1 MATKK
6 KINEI
11 KEWLLEGKP
20 LTGLMAVQIWGL
32 LDLPAVISGLR
43 REGYQIDTEMMR
55 TEQGRFARYVIS
67 AENTKK

>member
-20 LTGLMAVQIWGL
+20 LTGLLAVQMWGI
-32 LDLPAVISGLR
+32 LDIAAVISLLR

-55 TEQGRFARYVIS
+55 TSSGRFARYVIS
-67 AENTKK
+67 ADNTKK